1 MNLGM
6 VIATSV
12 HGDESDGNHGDEP
25 LTNYTI
31 IEPANV
37 ADVVANPNKFLQKAT
52 TFFYYDLFAWMN
64 GNQPVC
70 FANVVR
76 ETHESELQRQS
87 NKNLYQRWIFKRL
100 GQNLQTKVQAE
111 PGEALK
117 WQGNNLVTIDTTPN
131 LRWVGNGR
139 TILNNKGNPVKQ
151 FEPFFSTTFEFE
163 NDDAL
168 VEIGFSSV
176 FYYDALSRIFVL
188 NMQTEHFLKLNL
200 MHGNN

>member
-1 MNLGM
+1 MQKQSLMHDNVFLPVAMHDAFDIETKLSYDAYHLVIIKTEDAAQNSSTVETFDYRTLQPTVLKDMNDNISEVINDELGM

-25 LTNYTI
+25 LTNYTV

-37 ADVVANPNKFLQKAT
+37 AEVVADPNKFLQKAT

-64 GNQPVC
+64 SNQPVC

-76 ETHESELQRQS
+76 ETHESELSGGNQTKVYISVGYS
-87 NKNLYQRWIFKRL
+87 NGL

-117 WQGNNLVTIDTTPN
+117 WQGNN
-131 LRWVGNGR
+131 
-139 TILNNKGNPVKQ
+139 
-151 FEPFFSTTFEFE
+151 FS
-163 NDDAL
+163 
-168 VEIGFSSV
+168 
-176 FYYDALSRIFVL
+176 YD
-188 NMQTEHFLKLNL
+188 
-200 MHGNN
+200 